1 MDLRDQRA
9 VILAAMCKIDRK
21 AGQWLVPSQT
31 EPNKKYTVTL
41 DGDNGYC
48 NCPDHDKGFC
58 CKHVRAVRITLK
70 RELGMDG
77 NITET
82 RTITLTE
89 KKVYRQPD
97 WPLYNLAQKEEKRRF

>member
-9 VILAAMCKIDRK
+9 IILAAMCKIDRK
-21 AGQWLVPSQT
+21 AGQWLVPSQS
-31 EPNKKYTVTL
+31 EPEKKYTVTL
-41 DGDNGYC
+41 DGENGYC

-77 NITET
+77 TITET
-82 RTITLTE
+82 REITFS
-89 KKVYRQPD
+89 
-97 WPLYNLAQKEEKRRF
+97 EERKS